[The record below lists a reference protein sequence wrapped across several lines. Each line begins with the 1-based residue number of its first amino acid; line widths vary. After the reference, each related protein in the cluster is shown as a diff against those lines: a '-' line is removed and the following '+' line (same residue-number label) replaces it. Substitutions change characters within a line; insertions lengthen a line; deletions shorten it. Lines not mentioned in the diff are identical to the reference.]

1 MKLGQLSAIFVAG
14 LLLSAFQEDIKGM
27 LKVGYLADFI
37 VFDKDIM
44 AIPDN
49 EIPGVDNHITIVGE
63 KIVFKK

>member
-37 VFDKDIM
+37 VF
-44 AIPDN
+44 
-49 EIPGVDNHITIVGE
+49 E
-63 KIVFKK
+63 